1 MRLRALRWIATLLAL
16 ATAAAALALLTG
28 VFDMAS
34 KYEEPAYTVV
44 RTAPE
49 FEVRMYAPTI
59 EAQVTVP
66 GTYSEAV
73 TASFRVLAGYIFG
86 GNAPR
91 STIAMTTP
99 VSASPG
105 SQQIAM
111 TTPVSA
117 AQGAQGWTVSFTM
130 PSDKTLA
137 TLPVANDPRVRLVAV
152 PGKTWV
158 VRKFRGRATD
168 KVVAGELARLKQD
181 AVGGGLQL
189 LDVPVVSQFNP
200 PWVLGPWRRNEV
212 RWLLAD

>member
-1 MRLRALRWIATLLAL
+1 MRRMRWIAMLIAL

-34 KYEEPAYTVV
+34 KYEEPAYTVA
-44 RTAPE
+44 RIAPE
-49 FEVRMYAPTI
+49 FEVRTYAPTL
-59 EAQVTVP
+59 EAQVTMP
-66 GTYSEAV
+66 GTYSQAV

-99 VSASPG
+99 VSASPA
-105 SQQIAM
+105 SERIAM

-117 AQGAQGWTVSFTM
+117 APGAQGWTVSFTM

-137 TLPVANDPRVRLVAV
+137 TLPVANDPRVQLVAV
-152 PGKTWV
+152 PGKTWA
-158 VRKFRGRATD
+158 VRKFKGRATD

-181 AVGGGLQL
+181 ALAGGLTL
-189 LDVPVVSQFNP
+189 LDASVVSQFNP